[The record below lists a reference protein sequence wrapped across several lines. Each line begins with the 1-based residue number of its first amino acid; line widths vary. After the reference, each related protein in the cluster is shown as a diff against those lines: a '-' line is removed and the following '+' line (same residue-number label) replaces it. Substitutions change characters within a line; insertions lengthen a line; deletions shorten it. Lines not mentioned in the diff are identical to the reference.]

1 MPPMNT
7 TSIRRLALGSFGA
20 LLFAACNTTLTLDT
34 GNLQNV
40 IKSGIEEQNAQQGV
54 TVTSVTCPER
64 PIQVGDVFDCTAVTN
79 AGTYKV
85 TVTQKDTAGNVNWEI
100 TGQL

>member
-1 MPPMNT
+1 MNT
-7 TSIRRLALGSFGA
+7 TRIRRLGLAGFGA
-20 LLFAACNTTLTLDT
+20 LLLAACNTTLTLDT
-34 GNLQNV
+34 TNLQNI
-40 IKSGIEEQNAQQGV
+40 IKTGIEAQNAEQGV

-85 TVTQKDTAGNVNWEI
+85 TVTQKDTVGNVNWEI